1 MSKKTIILFII
12 IVLIAGMGT
21 AGFMARSY
29 VSGKIIS
36 KLSDRMPGAWSID
49 GKLASVFKHPF
60 CYEEIVLASGG
71 KTQVTAMQVC
81 LKSGILSLMSDDPN
95 VKIACENV
103 VGIIEHS
110 DLQKLSDGSEERG
123 HGGHGSTNS
132 FKTMSAAVK
141 IENLHL
147 TYAHG
152 DSHLSWNGSALAY
165 LEKGVFRFVSEAEPA
180 FSIKQSP
187 IAFTNSPKLKV
198 SVLADLHQKD
208 VKLRLSGT
216 PEIAMAFAHGEQ
228 VFDVRAH
235 ALEALVRQ
243 GNLAVAAN
251 GIHMESPGL
260 EGVARADLENFSVQ
274 FKGLKP
280 DSESIQTI
288 RVESPFLSLDTEQLL
303 KSELI
308 EKNVIF
314 SGFMDFWK
322 QDAGAFLGEAP
333 KKSVRKA
340 DIKGD
345 KTTYKKNPISKK
357 TLEEVRHVFDE
368 VQTKMQALPAID
380 IQNGKVD
387 IVHENAHY
395 EFDAISFNTAELF
408 KNSQKFQLDFNIRNA
423 VASFLVAYDD
433 KSPYPEITFNIKQL
447 DASDF
452 LRIINMP
459 VPEKNDGDV
468 SMNLKIAMSDDWL
481 RLAGRIDF
489 SDFAF
494 YHEKISP
501 NVVEDMDASA
511 ILEAEYNFRSDGLR
525 IDPIQL
531 RSGGLEI
538 KGWLGISN
546 VRSNPVIEFELGS
559 ENIECADIP
568 KAIPKGFLPT
578 ITNLEIAGGTISPKI
593 IGKIP
598 WKNPVVSSLKETGFE
613 GSCYP
618 VAVDPHHP
626 ERLNDPDYTFTTD
639 YTYFTDAI
647 TVGPGTKDYTPLE
660 EIPPYVRAAMFLTE
674 DKRFFDHG
682 PLRISFIERAL
693 RLNLNQRSY
702 VYGGST
708 IAQQLTKNLFL
719 NRSKNLARKLEEAFI
734 AWRMVTVVPKS
745 RIFEL
750 YLNVIEFGPDV
761 YGIKKASKFYFNK
774 QPSELTPLEGAYL
787 ASLKVSPAKGG
798 RFYKLGFGQAGWWH
812 KRMRYILKVLAEN
825 GYISVPEVIAA
836 YDWTP
841 KFVYPSNSNDFRQIW
856 LNQYGEYLKERARKK
871 MAEEKEK
878 QVDEKRAEIEERE

>member
-1 MSKKTIILFII
+1 MSKKTVILIIFII
-12 IVLIAGMGT
+12 LIAGMGT
-21 AGFMARSY
+21 AAFMGRSY
-29 VSGKIIS
+29 VSGKVIS
-36 KLSDRMPGAWSID
+36 KLSNRLPETLSID

-60 CYEEIVLASGG
+60 CYEEIVLASQG
-71 KTQVTAMQVC
+71 KTHVAAKQVC
-81 LKSGILSLMSDDPN
+81 LESGIFSLMSDDPN
-95 VKIACENV
+95 FKISCESV
-103 VGIIEHS
+103 VGTIEHS
-110 DLQKLSDGSEERG
+110 DIQTLSGERDGHDMSA
-123 HGGHGSTNS
+123 HGSTKS
-132 FKTMSAAVK
+132 LKAMSASVE
-141 IENLHL
+141 IEDLRL
-147 TYAHG
+147 TYVHEDA
-152 DSHLSWNGSALAY
+152 HLSWNGNASAS
-165 LEKGVFRFVSEAEPA
+165 LEKGVFQFISEAEPA
-180 FSIKQSP
+180 FSIKKSP
-187 IAFTNSPKLKV
+187 IAFTNSPKLQAFV
-198 SVLADLHQKD
+198 QADLNQKD
-208 VKLRLSGT
+208 VRLRLTGT

-228 VFDVRAH
+228 VFDVQVH
-235 ALEALVRQ
+235 ALEALVQQ
-243 GNLAVAAN
+243 GSMALAAH
-251 GIHMESPGL
+251 GIHMESPSF
-260 EGVARADLENFSVQ
+260 EGIARADVDKFNVQ

-280 DSESIQTI
+280 KYENIQTI
-288 RVESPFLSLDTEQLL
+288 RVESPFLSLDTEQLF
-303 KSELI
+303 KSELLG
-308 EKNVIF
+308 KNVIF

-322 QDAGAFLGEAP
+322 QDAGAFLGDAP

-340 DIKGD
+340 DIKND

-368 VQTKMQALPAID
+368 VQAKIQALPAID

-387 IVHENAHY
+387 IVHENAHF

-459 VPEKNDGDV
+459 VPEKNEGDV
-468 SMNLKIAMSDDWL
+468 SMNLKIAMSNDWL
-481 RLAGRIDF
+481 KLAGRIDF

-494 YHEKISP
+494 YYEKISP
-501 NVVEDMDASA
+501 NVVQDMDASA
-511 ILEAEYNFRSDGLR
+511 ILEAEYDFKADGLR

-531 RSGGLEI
+531 RSGGLEV
-538 KGWLGISN
+538 KGWFGISN
-546 VRSNPVIEFELGS
+546 VRSNPVIEFELGG
-559 ENIECADIP
+559 ENIQCADIP

-578 ITNLEIAGGTISPKI
+578 ITNLEIAGGAISPKI
-593 IGKIP
+593 TGKIP
-598 WKNPVVSSLKETGFE
+598 WKNPLVSSLKESGFE

-618 VAVDPHHP
+618 VSVEPHHP
-626 ERLNDPDYTFTTD
+626 ENLNDPNYTFTTD

-660 EIPPYVRAAMFLTE
+660 EIPPYVKAAMFLTE

-708 IAQQLTKNLFL
+708 IGQQLTKNLFL

-734 AWRMVTVVPKS
+734 AWRMVTVVPKT

-761 YGIKKASKFYFNK
+761 YGIKKASKFYFDK

-787 ASLKVSPAKGG
+787 ASLKVSPSKGG
-798 RFYKLGFGQAGWWH
+798 RFYKQGFAQNGRWWH
-812 KRMRYILKVLAEN
+812 KRLRYILKVLAEN

-841 KFVYPSNSNDFRQIW
+841 KFVYPSNSNDFRQI
-856 LNQYGEYLKERARKK
+856 
-871 MAEEKEK
+871 
-878 QVDEKRAEIEERE
+878 